1 MPGTL
6 EEPLG
11 QSKWAKRVQEMRPDA
26 RGRRGAAFGKQVL
39 LFRMKQGDI
48 AGLGT
53 EGCGELGRGI
63 KRSLCG
69 ERKGEGTRVEARRRV
84 GRTVAAIRGRDD
96 GDLGRMVAVAVVR
109 NV

>member
-26 RGRRGAAFGKQVL
+26 QGRRGAAFGKQVL
-39 LFRMKQGDI
+39 LFRMKRGDI

-69 ERKGEGTRVEARRRV
+69 ERKGEGTRGEGSEGLWPRSGGEMTVTAQDGGS
-84 GRTVAAIRGRDD
+84 GRGEKC
-96 GDLGRMVAVAVVR
+96 L
-109 NV
+109 NC